1 MDHDQNRR
9 KFFTITMLIGIFLF
23 SFGCENPTLN
33 TPGGELDMGAEG
45 RLTVNI
51 LSTPDIDQIE
61 AFDIVLSGVQ
71 SMGPI
76 STVDTEIRLENLPLG
91 DYTVSVSAL
100 DAEGETLAA
109 GSTTGV
115 TVFGDGED
123 RVDVSLM
130 PVMGGTG
137 TLSLEY
143 NWIESGVDSGFVTDA
158 VAVIQPTGG
167 ASKNVNVVISPE
179 GLTYDGV
186 LPTGEYSISIDLYN
200 DGVLVGS
207 IVDKIQ
213 IFDSF
218 QSEDYKDFGPEL
230 FYTIPESPAP
240 EPPIQHGFTVKLRW
254 DDNSDTETGYRV
266 ERSENDG
273 EFAVVARDLPPNSVS
288 WTDAPVEPG
297 IDYTYRI
304 VAINSFGVSESQD
317 LLIKTKPLV
326 SSPERTDDEPIDI
339 TLGGGEAVIPLSRLL
354 DGFENNWNRRPL
366 EVFSVSLSEGADVR
380 IEGDFVKVDTSGM
393 PRDLNGTESVLQYT
407 VHIPGEPMNP
417 PFMASGAIPVVFE
430 ALDSEE
436 VREED
441 LLEPLQAYVYDSKSE
456 MQRKM
461 REYEPAD
468 PRDIFDNWGRLS
480 NQDYFG
486 NMSEAQK
493 QKNREADEAD
503 LATWWRLD
511 FDDDDSYLRYAKNSV
526 YAGLVCPDGNES
538 DRYSLEATLSSGDDD
553 DDTVGLIVAFV
564 RENGENY
571 VLEAARSFGAKSGDV
586 GIEPTLGWGLVARR
600 LYEDAQN
607 REIGE
612 VIWSRQIDIDES
624 NDRGWNGAQTRVK
637 VERNGNRVTISS
649 SLWNEPESYSSESV
663 IDIQIDSIPELRRFS
678 GPQKF
683 GYFTASQQDAAFQD
697 IVFNSDV
704 IQDKV
709 FFLDPRTKR
718 SEVWWFDPTSKRW
731 IRMSGATIQSVV
743 GYPRELTNPDTGQVF
758 LIARNSYHPGRW
770 EDWWD
775 IWNRKNEREKA
786 GN

>member
-1 MDHDQNRR
+1 
-9 KFFTITMLIGIFLF
+9 
-23 SFGCENPTLN
+23 
-33 TPGGELDMGAEG
+33 
-45 RLTVNI
+45 
-51 LSTPDIDQIE
+51 
-61 AFDIVLSGVQ
+61 
-71 SMGPI
+71 
-76 STVDTEIRLENLPLG
+76 ENLPLG

-100 DAEGETLAA
+100 DADGQTLAA
-109 GSTTGV
+109 GSTAGV
-115 TVFGDGED
+115 TVFGEGED

-143 NWIESGVDSGFVTDA
+143 NWLESGVNSGFVTNA
-158 VAVIQPTGG
+158 LAVIQPTGG
-167 ASKNVNVVISPE
+167 ASKNINVMISPE
-179 GLTYDGV
+179 GLTYDGT
-186 LPTGEYSISIDLYN
+186 LPTGEYSLSVDLYS

-207 IVDKIQ
+207 IIDKIQ
-213 IFDSF
+213 IFDNF
-218 QSEDYKDFGPEL
+218 QSEKRKDFGPEL

-240 EPPIQHGFTVKLRW
+240 EPPIQHGLSVKLRW
-254 DDNSDTETGYRV
+254 EDNSDTETGYRV
-266 ERSENDG
+266 ERSENGG
-273 EFAVVARDLPPNSVS
+273 EFAVVARDLPPSSVS
-288 WTDAPVEPG
+288 WTDAPVEPDM
-297 IDYTYRI
+297 DYTYRI
-304 VAINSFGVSESQD
+304 VAINSFGISESQE
-317 LLIKTKPLV
+317 LLIKIKPLV
-326 SSPERTDDEPIDI
+326 TSPERSDDEPIDI

-354 DGFENNWNRRPL
+354 EGFENNWNRRPF
-366 EVFSVSLSEGADVR
+366 EVFSVSLPEGAEIR
-380 IEGDFVKVDTSGM
+380 IEGDFVKVDTSNI
-393 PRDLNGTESVLQYT
+393 PRDLDGTESVLQYS
-407 VHIPGEPMNP
+407 VHIPGEPMNSP
-417 PFMASGAIPVVFE
+417 YTASGAIPVKFE
-430 ALDSEE
+430 VSESEE

-456 MQRKM
+456 MQSKM

-486 NMSEAQK
+486 NKSDAQERNK
-493 QKNREADEAD
+493 KEADEAD

-511 FDDDDSYLRYAKNSV
+511 FDDDDYLRYAKNSV
-526 YAGLVCPDGNES
+526 YAGLVCPDGREI
-538 DRYSLEATLSSGDDD
+538 DRFTLEATLSSGDDD
-553 DDTVGLIVAFV
+553 DDSIGLIVAFV

-586 GIEPTLGWGLVARR
+586 GIEPSLGWGLVVRR
-600 LYEDAQN
+600 LYGEAQN

-612 VIWSRQIDIDES
+612 VLWSRQIDMDES
-624 NDRGWNGAQTRVK
+624 SDGGWDGAQTRVK
-637 VERNGNRVTISS
+637 VERNGDRVSISA
-649 SLWNEPESYSSESV
+649 SLWNEPDSYSSESA

-743 GYPRELTNPDTGQVF
+743 G
-758 LIARNSYHPGRW
+758 HP
-770 EDWWD
+770 
-775 IWNRKNEREKA
+775 
-786 GN
+786 